1 MKRALCYAAALT
13 APLLF
18 AAPAMAATTTPAGDG
33 TGTPDTI
40 TTVHVP
46 VGLYAEKDGPD
57 SMGWLMTGGDP
68 TSSFV
73 NFSLTTFH
81 ADGSTSRID
90 IQATTPARALSTGG
104 NLSSVT
110 LSPTPVQVARQECTA
125 DWTCTSTTDNET
137 LDLVATAT
145 GPVSAFNGSQDSR
158 VSDLGKTVVAGASK
172 TRPGTVTVHVGDLSW
187 TATDDGWATA
197 SVQLFDSSTT
207 YVNRGGP
214 F

>member
-1 MKRALCYAAALT
+1 MKRALCCAAALA

-18 AAPAMAATTTPAGDG
+18 AAPAMAATTIPAGDG
-33 TGTPDTI
+33 TGSPDTI

-46 VGLYAEKDGPD
+46 VGLYAEKVGPD
-57 SMGWLMTGGDP
+57 SMGWLMAGGDQ

-73 NFSLTTFH
+73 SFNLTTFH
-81 ADGSTSRID
+81 ADGSTSSFD
-90 IQATTPARALSTGG
+90 IEATTPVRALSAGG

-110 LSPTPVQVARQECTA
+110 LSPTPVQVVRQECTA
-125 DWTCTSTTDNET
+125 DWTCTSMTDTET

-145 GPVSAFNGSQDSR
+145 GPVSAFHGSQDSR

-172 TRPGTVTVHVGDLSW
+172 TRPGTVTVHVGDQTW

-197 SVQLFDSSTT
+197 FVQLSDSSMV